1 VRYDVRLKCACTK
14 RVEGSV
20 LAWHQMRS
28 ADVVGTVEEATER
41 WRWLNRKT
49 RLAAAAAE
57 RGHDATAMAK
67 EMFSGWV
74 RLRTA
79 AM

>member
-1 VRYDVRLKCACTK
+1 MAV
-14 RVEGSV
+14 
-20 LAWHQMRS
+20 
-28 ADVVGTVEEATER
+28 
-41 WRWLNRKT
+41 LNRKT
-49 RLAAAAAE
+49 RLAAAE
-57 RGHDATAMAK
+57 RGHDAMAMAK